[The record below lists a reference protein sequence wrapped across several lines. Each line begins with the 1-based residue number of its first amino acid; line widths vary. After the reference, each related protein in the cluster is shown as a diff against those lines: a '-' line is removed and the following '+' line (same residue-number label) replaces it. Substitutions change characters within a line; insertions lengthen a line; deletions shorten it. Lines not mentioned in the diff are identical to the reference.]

1 MVYTSLHKG
10 GIRMASTI
18 MKQIALCLDKKE
30 NFLLSGGAGSGKTYT
45 LVQTLHHVFGKNPK
59 VSVAC
64 ITYTNVAA
72 NEIKERSPYS
82 KLHVSTIHDFLWDE
96 IKDYQKNL
104 KQTVLALI
112 SEKEATTGSG
122 LSYSGEN
129 PITEDSFTS
138 VQYQN
143 YRNLEHGIISH
154 DDLLKVA
161 NYMFATYPLLSK
173 ILSDKYDYIF
183 IDEYQDTQ
191 KAVIEIF
198 LEHIKAA
205 AQNSLCIGFFGD
217 KMQSI
222 YDTGIGNIQPYIDS
236 NAVLEIIKD
245 DNYRCAVKVIEL
257 LNRIRSDIKQQPA
270 KKNPDGTIANKLG
283 TAFFLYSNSDFNL
296 ETFQSSSYAAE
307 WDLENYE
314 ETKVLFLT
322 HRLSAVRLGFAELLA
337 AFPNTD
343 RIIGNEPDR
352 LAQHLLKIASILYYF
367 KEKQFAFVIETIQ
380 RKIKTNADKQH
391 ISTVLSQLNDSVN
404 SSNIEE
410 MINAFDKERIIRK
423 DDKFDEYIA
432 KYKDVYDRLKTLPS
446 AQIISYFTYYNSFSP
461 YSTQHGIKGAEFEN
475 VLVVM
480 DNGKWNNYNF
490 RYYFEKTPNKESVF
504 QRTKRIFYV
513 CCSRA
518 KKNLVVY
525 YPKPTAVA
533 IEQAKALFG
542 EANVQKL

>member
-1 MVYTSLHKG
+1 
-10 GIRMASTI
+10 
-18 MKQIALCLDKKE
+18 
-30 NFLLSGGAGSGKTYT
+30 
-45 LVQTLHHVFGKNPK
+45 
-59 VSVAC
+59 
-64 ITYTNVAA
+64 NVAA

-112 SEKEATTGSG
+112 SEEVATTGTG

-138 VQYQN
+138 VQYRN
-143 YRNLEHGIISH
+143 YRDLEHGIISH

-183 IDEYQDTQ
+183 VDEYQDTQ
-191 KAVIEIF
+191 KVVIEIF
-198 LEHIKAA
+198 LEHIKTA
-205 AQNSLCIGFFGD
+205 AQNSLCIGLFGD

-236 NAVLEIIKD
+236 KAVHEIIKD

-257 LNRIRSDIKQQPA
+257 LNRIRFDIKQQPA
-270 KKNPDGTIANKLG
+270 KKNPDGTITNKPG
-283 TAFFLYSNSDFNL
+283 TAFFLYSHSDFDL
-296 ETFQSSSYAAE
+296 VTFQSSSYVAE
-307 WDLENYE
+307 WDFDNFK

-322 HRLSAVRLGFAELLA
+322 HRLSAVRLGFAELLV

-352 LAQHLLKIASILYYF
+352 FAQHLLKIGSVLYYF
-367 KEKQFAFVIETIQ
+367 KEKQFAFVIDTIQ
-380 RKIKTNADKQH
+380 RKIKTNADKQY

-404 SSNIEE
+404 TSTIEE
-410 MINAFDKERIIRK
+410 LINAFDKERIIRK
-423 DDKFDEYIA
+423 DDRYDEYIE
-432 KYKDVYDRLKTLPS
+432 KHGDVYDRIKNLPS
-446 AQIISYFTYYNSFSP
+446 SQILSYFTYYNSFSP
-461 YSTQHGIKGAEFEN
+461 YSTQHGIKGAEFDN

-480 DNGKWNNYNF
+480 DNGRWNNYNF
-490 RYYFEKTPNKESVF
+490 KYYFEKTPNKESVF
-504 QRTKRIFYV
+504 QRTERIFYV

-518 KKNLVVY
+518 KNNLVVY
-525 YPKPTAVA
+525 YPNPTAAV

-542 EANVQKL
+542 ESNVQKL

>member
-1 MVYTSLHKG
+1 MAGKIMEQI
-10 GIRMASTI
+10 GI
-18 MKQIALCLDKKE
+18 CLDKKE
-30 NFLLSGGAGSGKTYT
+30 NFLLSGGAGSGKTYI
-45 LVQTLHHVFGKNPK
+45 LMQTLHRVFDKNPK
-59 VSVAC
+59 VRVAC

-104 KQTVLALI
+104 KQTVLVLI
-112 SEKEATTGSG
+112 SEEVVTTGAG
-122 LSYSGEN
+122 LNYSGEN

-143 YRNLEHGIISH
+143 YRDLEHGIISH

-161 NYMFATYPLLSK
+161 NYMFANYPLLSK
-173 ILSDKYDYIF
+173 ILSDKYDCIF
-183 IDEYQDTQ
+183 VDEYQDTQ

-198 LEHIKAA
+198 LEHIKNA

-236 NAVLEIIKD
+236 NAVREIIKD

-257 LNRIRSDIKQQPA
+257 LNKVRSDIKQLPA
-270 KKNPDGTIANKLG
+270 KKNPDGTIANKPG
-283 TAFFLYSNSDFNL
+283 TVFFLYSNSDFDL
-296 ETFQSSSYAAE
+296 ETFRSSSYAAK
-307 WDLENYE
+307 WDFENYK

-352 LAQHLLKIASILYYF
+352 FAHHLLKIGSVLYYF
-367 KEKQFAFVIETIQ
+367 KVKQFAFVIDTIQ
-380 RKIKTNADKQH
+380 SKIKTNADKQN
-391 ISTVLSQLNDSVN
+391 ISTVLSKLNDSVN
-404 SSNIEE
+404 MNTIEE

-423 DDKFDEYIA
+423 DDRFDEYIE
-432 KYKDVYDRLKTLPS
+432 KHKDVYDRLKTLPS

-461 YSTQHGIKGAEFEN
+461 YSTQHGIKGAEFDN

-480 DNGKWNNYNF
+480 DNGRWNNYNF
-490 RYYFEKTPNKESVF
+490 KYYFEKTPNKESVF
-504 QRTKRIFYV
+504 QRTERIFYV

-518 KKNLVVY
+518 KRNLVVY
-525 YPKPTAVA
+525 YPQPTEVA
-533 IEQAKALFG
+533 INQAKILFG
-542 EANVQKL
+542 DANVQKLS